1 MVTVVMVVMAS
12 THLSN
17 NALSRFLWVLL
28 GLLPITA
35 FAASDWKVT
44 SGVGLSERYSDNVAL
59 TAGGGQSSFIT
70 QVSPHVGM
78 ARKGKRGDVKLAYTL
93 NGLLYDHD
101 FSQNSLSHNLDAS
114 MQVEPVDG
122 VMKLVGSARVAQQSA
137 SQFGPVAAFNNTG
150 FAGGGSG
157 LPSQSGAAGQDAYH
171 TVANRVET
179 RSVSLTPSLHN
190 EFFERSLITDV
201 SLGLSYASSDSGVLA
216 SSTSNDL
223 KISLRNGAQPNRL
236 TYSASYQRRIGDS
249 NGATSSVFGKES
261 YNIAYAVHQ
270 KARVFLAAGN
280 DGSQGVTSLQGRGG
294 RYLSGGATWS
304 PTRYF
309 SLTGS
314 AGHSG
319 SDPLF
324 SLSGKWSPS
333 RRISIAATAGRRN
346 NAPSYNLS
354 GSWELSELTS
364 LSASAQKNFN
374 NAASGSD
381 AATTGL
387 SSYGS
392 SSYALDFNHRLR
404 RSALSLRYSESI
416 VDASQQL
423 TQSFTSTFY
432 LCPNGAGG
440 FTAEATAVAADCIA
454 PGTEIPVTQLL
465 NQTTLNKTWAG
476 TYNYSLGRS
485 SLAFTLSQNQRQSLG
500 TAAAGGGD
508 KQTRVTA
515 SWSLPLSGRTTS
527 TLGSSWSMAEA
538 TAQTSDIW
546 SLNWSLAHKISQ
558 HVSSSLNARHSEQK
572 TNGPTGNVKEN
583 TVSAQLGMTF

>member
-1 MVTVVMVVMAS
+1 MAS
-12 THLSN
+12 TLLSN
-17 NALSRFLWVLL
+17 NALSRPLWILVW
-28 GLLPITA
+28 LLPSSV

-44 SGVGLSERYSDNVAL
+44 SGVGLSERYTDNVSLA
-59 TAGGGQSSFIT
+59 ASGGQSSFIT
-70 QVSPHVGM
+70 QVSPHIGM
-78 ARKGKRGDVKLAYTL
+78 ARQGKRGDVKLAYTM

-114 MQVEPVDG
+114 MRVEPVDG
-122 VMKLVGSARVAQQSA
+122 VMTLVGSARVAQQSA
-137 SQFGPVAAFNNTG
+137 SQFGPAASYNNTG
-150 FAGGGSG
+150 LAGAGTG
-157 LPSQSGAAGQDAYH
+157 LSSQFGATGQDAYH

-190 EFFERSLITDV
+190 EFFERSLITDA
-201 SLGLSYASSDSGVLA
+201 SLGLSHASSDSNVLA

-223 KISLRNGAQPNRL
+223 KISLRNGARPNRL
-236 TYSASYQRRIGDS
+236 TYSASYQRRSGNS
-249 NGATSSVFGKES
+249 NGATSSVFAKES
-261 YNIAYAVHQ
+261 YNIGYAVHH
-270 KARVFLAAGN
+270 KTRVFLAGGN
-280 DGSQGVTSLQGRGG
+280 DGSQGVASLQGRGG

-304 PTRYF
+304 PVSYF
-309 SLTGS
+309 SLTGTV
-314 AGHSG
+314 GQSG
-319 SDPLF
+319 SDPLL
-324 SLSGKWSPS
+324 SLSGNWAPS
-333 RRISIAATAGRRN
+333 RRISIDATVGKRN

-354 GSWELSELTS
+354 GRWALSELTS

-374 NAASGSD
+374 NAAFGSN

-387 SSYGS
+387 SSYGTT
-392 SSYALDFNHRLR
+392 SYALDFSHRLR
-404 RSALSLRYSESI
+404 RSALSLRYTESI

-423 TQSFTSTFY
+423 TQRFTSTLY

-440 FTAEATAVAADCIA
+440 FTTEATAVAADCIA
-454 PGTEIPVTQLL
+454 PGTEIPITQLL

-485 SLAFTLSQNQRQSLG
+485 SLAFTLSQSQRQYLG

-508 KQTRVTA
+508 KQTRATA
-515 SWSLPLSGRTTS
+515 SWSLPWSDRTTS
-527 TLGSSWSMAEA
+527 TLSTSWSTAEA
-538 TAQTSDIW
+538 AAQASDTW
-546 SLNWSLAHKISQ
+546 ALNWSLAHQISP